1 MQPPKK
7 RAPMPAS
14 NPRPFSVA
22 AALLMAGTCLAGD
35 LFQFNGNSTDGTPSV
50 EFNRGASSLPDAIS
64 DLIKGSGAF
73 SDLQNRS
80 FQADL
85 QYGGVANALQ
95 FSIQQDG
102 PEWYAQ
108 LLSPFDHSV
117 INQTFNAPS
126 RAELEQQIKD
136 YLEKSGMKDLA
147 RFLAAMNKKSIAGSL
162 DGNPVAATAVSA
174 NAYFN
179 QYGLRSTSTFSEAEA
194 EDSGEETSRAGFEMT
209 AEAGVFQSQ
218 GLTGQTYSWTP
229 VIPVTLGKSRRVRL
243 EFALPMNWTI
253 LEGADQF
260 RAGSQLGVAVLIKKR
275 TKDQPWLWQVTP
287 HAGVMVSGS
296 FDLIAGGLLASGGGT
311 SYLSYRWHE
320 WEFSMGNH
328 ISFHEGMALDIEDYR
343 FDPDV
348 SQQIVKN
355 GLKVGRSLGKNWY
368 VEAYVVDTEF
378 LQDAFVQRYLTV
390 GAGVGYR
397 GSQRRG
403 YLMVGGYGTFG
414 EEFSAA
420 QLQFGTGWKF

>member
-1 MQPPKK
+1 MKTMQT
-7 RAPMPAS
+7 RISMPTS
-14 NPRPFSVA
+14 NQRSIATA
-22 AALLMAGTCLAGD
+22 AAMLMAGTCIAGN
-35 LFQFNGNSTDGTPSV
+35 LFQFSGNSTDGGPLV
-50 EFNRGASSLPDAIS
+50 QFERGANSLPDAVS
-64 DLIKGSGAF
+64 DLINGSGAF
-73 SDLQNRS
+73 SDLENRS
-80 FQADL
+80 FQAGL
-85 QYGGVANALQ
+85 QYGSVANALQ
-95 FSIQQDG
+95 LSIQEFG
-102 PEWYAQ
+102 PEWRAE
-108 LLSPFDHSV
+108 LLSPFDPTV
-117 INQTFNAPS
+117 INQTFIAPS

-136 YLEKSGMKDLA
+136 YLERSGMKDLA
-147 RFLAAMNKKSIAGSL
+147 RFLAEMNKKSIAGSL

-174 NAYFN
+174 NAYFS
-179 QYGLRSTSTFSEAEA
+179 QYGLRPTSTASEFEA
-194 EDSGEETSRAGFEMT
+194 EDSGAETSRAGFEMT

-229 VIPVTLGKSRRVRL
+229 LIPVTLGKSRRVRL

-328 ISFHEGMALDIEDYR
+328 ISFHEGMALDIGDYR

-368 VEAYVVDTEF
+368 VEGYVVDTEF

-397 GSQRRG
+397 GPQRRG